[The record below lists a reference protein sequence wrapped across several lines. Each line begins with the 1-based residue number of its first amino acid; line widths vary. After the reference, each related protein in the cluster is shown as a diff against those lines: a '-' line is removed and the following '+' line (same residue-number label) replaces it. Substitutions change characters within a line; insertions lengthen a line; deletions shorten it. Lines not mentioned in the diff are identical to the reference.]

1 MCKDVSGHSL
11 GGWGEDSRSAHR
23 PVPGPGTLRHS
34 VHYLGEEKKNKS
46 ALLHAAKLP
55 LKDLTTQLASPA
67 ESWLPERPGGRMNT
81 MWVAPRGAVTQC

>member
-1 MCKDVSGHSL
+1 MLYLKMSS
-11 GGWGEDSRSAHR
+11 
-23 PVPGPGTLRHS
+23 
-34 VHYLGEEKKNKS
+34 LGEEKKNKS

>member
-1 MCKDVSGHSL
+1 MDKDVSGTARRK
-11 GGWGEDSRSAHR
+11 GGGM
-23 PVPGPGTLRHS
+23 S
-34 VHYLGEEKKNKS
+34 VCPQPCHWARDTEAQCLLSGGGKKNKS

-67 ESWLPERPGGRMNT
+67 ESRLPEQPGGPMNT